1 MMIQHAGY
9 NFIWAFLISLT
20 VFAGSGQFLLV
31 SLLSGGAS
39 LPMTAAMTLLI
50 NSRHMFYGL
59 SFLDRFKKTGRKY
72 IYMIFSLTDETYSV
86 LCSVKPEKDVEE
98 GKAMFLIALFNHIY
112 WILGSV
118 LGALLGQFLPL
129 NLICLQSPDY
139 ASRRSFFWYWV
150 RTTSSCHRSLSP
162 LPY

>member
-1 MMIQHAGY
+1 MCGYLFLGSAFGVMIQHAGY

-129 NLICLQSPDY
+129 DLSLI
-139 ASRRSFFWYWV
+139 
-150 RTTSSCHRSLSP
+150 HI
-162 LPY
+162 